1 MIQEISSFEQLQV
14 VVRQFGL
21 TSIVGRVPRFRFVI
35 AGLPEATNREA
46 TERMSNYQSECGC
59 FAGGLTMGASVLAFI
74 ILFIVSG
81 RSPVGGGFRGVAWFF
96 VLLVVSTLA
105 GKLLG
110 LLWARVRM
118 VRLMRKMAAR
128 AEREL
133 FDGPGRGEAVHG
145 ASL

>member
-1 MIQEISSFEQLQV
+1 MIQEIRSFEQLQT
-14 VVRQFGL
+14 VVRQFGIASL
-21 TSIVGRVPRFRFVI
+21 VSRVPRVRFVI
-35 AGLPEATNREA
+35 AGLPEAANREA
-46 TERMSNYQSECGC
+46 SERMANYQSECGC
-59 FAGGLTMGASVLAFI
+59 FAGGLAMGASVLAFI

-81 RSPVGGGFRGVAWFF
+81 RSPVGGGFQGVAWFF
-96 VLLVVSTLA
+96 VLLVVSTML

-118 VRLMRKMAAR
+118 VRLIRKMAAR

-133 FDGPGRGEAVHG
+133 FDGPARGEAAHG